1 MTSTNLIEIFNGMS
15 SIFAVNLTSQRD
27 MTASL
32 IGRSLGNPALGLA
45 GSVKATEAARTMHSQ
60 QLKHMKKYHFICD

>member
-45 GSVKATEAARTMHSQ
+45 GRVNATEAAKMYSQ
-60 QLKHMKKYHFICD
+60 QLKHMKKYHFYM